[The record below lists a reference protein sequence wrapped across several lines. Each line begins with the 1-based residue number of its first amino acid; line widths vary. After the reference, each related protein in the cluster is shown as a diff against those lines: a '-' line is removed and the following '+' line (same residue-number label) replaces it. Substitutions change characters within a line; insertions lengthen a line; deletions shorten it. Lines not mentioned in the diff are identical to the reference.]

1 MVEHPDNLVEHPDN
15 LRAADSDRER
25 VATRLREAVDEGR
38 LTLHEYDD
46 RLRAA
51 YAAKT
56 YGELGVLVADLPA
69 PAPPGRSRV
78 VPAPFGPSAPA
89 PAFGAPGAAAPA
101 RMRGEVPSW
110 LLGVWGVWLTAV
122 TINVVIWVLVSLSAG
137 ELVYFWPMWVA
148 GPWGAVLLATTFS
161 GLFSGA
167 PSRWAHKQRWAEQRR
182 LTEKQRRAEKREH
195 RRNPY

>member
-1 MVEHPDNLVEHPDN
+1 MVEHPEH

-25 VATRLREAVDEGR
+25 VAARLREAVDEGR

-56 YGELGVLVADLPA
+56 YGELGALVADLPA
-69 PAPPGRSRV
+69 PAPPGRSQV
-78 VPAPFGPSAPA
+78 VPAPFGPPAPA
-89 PAFGAPGAAAPA
+89 PAPGPGSGHGMAAS
-101 RMRGEVPSW
+101 RMRGELPGW
-110 LLGVWGVWLTAV
+110 LLAIWGFWFTAV
-122 TINVVIWVLVSLSAG
+122 LVNVVIWGLVSLSTR

-161 GLFSGA
+161 GLVSGA
-167 PSRWAHKQRWAEQRR
+167 PSRWAHKRQWADQRR
-182 LTEKQRRAEKREH
+182 SNEKRRRAEERQ
-195 RRNPY
+195 RRQHPY